1 MSIDPKANILDCGGI
16 PTSTKPKLS
25 REFQM
30 MFTHLGNPKKTLESI
45 KRELNTGW
53 VLYSLNDDKA
63 FFYIE
68 VEQA

>member
-1 MSIDPKANILDCGGI
+1 MSVDPKANVLDCGGN
-16 PTSTKPKLS
+16 TASAKPKLS
-25 REFQM
+25 REFQF
-30 MFTHLGNPKKTLESI
+30 MFTHLGDPKKTLDAI
-45 KRELNTGW
+45 KRELDTGW